1 MADNKKSST
10 TAKKLSN
17 KEIREARR
25 KAKLKEEKIP
35 AGMKAEDYADA
46 AFRKKVTIIMGS
58 ILLVFIIGVVAVILG
73 AKLKTDNHNKEF
85 ERIENEF
92 LADSQEIKQRL
103 ADIEANGGKLEDKA
117 VVEINVTDEN
127 YSYWIQALDASYQ
140 LEESDPDYGCYRGA
154 TINLRGQ
161 FVTRVFTGNNV
172 NYWLYRTH
180 DDHEHAH
187 DHEETTAPVS
197 GEETTESKD
206 TKIPLE
212 DLGDPIEIF
221 FADKNAEIP
230 ADGDWVQVK
239 GIVGIDSYKSL
250 SAVHDAVVTEIE
262 APEHEHE

>member
-10 TAKKLSN
+10 TPKKLTN

-58 ILLVFIIGVVAVILG
+58 ILLVFIVGVVAVILG

-92 LADSQEIKQRL
+92 LAESQEIKQRL

-140 LEESDPDYGCYRGA
+140 LDDTDPDYACYRGA
-154 TINLRGQ
+154 TINVEGQ
-161 FVTRVFTGNNV
+161 FVKRVFAGGTV

-180 DDHEHAH
+180 EDHDHAH
-187 DHEETTAPVS
+187 EATEAVS
-197 GEETTESKD
+197 NEDTTESQD
-206 TKIPLE
+206 TKIPLAE
-212 DLGDPIEIF
+212 LSDPIELIL
-221 FADKNAEIP
+221 ADKDAEIP
-230 ADGDWVQVK
+230 EDGTWVKVS
-239 GIVGIDSYKSL
+239 GIVGIDSYGSL
-250 SAVHDAVVTEIE
+250 SAIHDAVITVTE
-262 APEHEHE
+262 EHDHDHE

>member
-10 TAKKLSN
+10 TPKKLSN

-25 KAKLKEEKIP
+25 QAKLKEEKIP

-58 ILLVFIIGVVAVILG
+58 ILLVFIIGVVVVLLG

-85 ERIENEF
+85 ERIESEF
-92 LADSQEIKQRL
+92 LAESQEIKKQL
-103 ADIEANGGKLEDKA
+103 ADIEAKGGKFEDKA

-140 LEESDPDYGCYRGA
+140 LDEGDPDYGCYRGA

-161 FVTRVFTGNNV
+161 FVTRVFVGDNV
-172 NYWLYRTH
+172 NYWIYRTH

-187 DHEETTAPVS
+187 DQEVSTVPVS

-230 ADGDWVQVK
+230 ADGTWVQVK
-239 GIVGIDSYKSL
+239 GVVGVDSYKSL
-250 SAVHDAVVTEIE
+250 SAIHDAVVTEIE
-262 APEHEHE
+262 APAEHE

>member
-10 TAKKLSN
+10 TPKKLSN

-25 KAKLKEEKIP
+25 KAKLMEEKIP

-46 AFRKKVTIIMGS
+46 AFRKKITVIMGTV
-58 ILLVFIIGVVAVILG
+58 LLVFVIGVIAVLVG
-73 AKLKTDNHNKEF
+73 AKVQTDNHNKEF

-92 LADSQEIKQRL
+92 LAESQAIKSQLTEIDSK
-103 ADIEANGGKLEDKA
+103 GGSFEDRA

-140 LEESDPDYGCYRGA
+140 LDESDPDYGCYRGA

-161 FVTRVFTGNNV
+161 FVTRVFVGNNV
-172 NYWLYRTH
+172 NYWIYRTH

-187 DHEETTAPVS
+187 DHEETTTPVS

-206 TKIPLE
+206 TKIPLK

-230 ADGDWVQVK
+230 EDGTWVQVK

-250 SAVHDAVVTEIE
+250 SAIHDAVVTVIE
-262 APEHEHE
+262 APAEHE

>member
-10 TAKKLSN
+10 TPKKLTN
-17 KEIREARR
+17 KEVRKARR
-25 KAKLKEEKIP
+25 QAKLKEEKIP

-58 ILLVFIIGVVAVILG
+58 ILLVFIIGVVVVLLG

-85 ERIENEF
+85 ERIESEF
-92 LADSQEIKQRL
+92 LAESQEIKKQL
-103 ADIEANGGKLEDKA
+103 ADIESKGGSFDDKA

-140 LEESDPDYGCYRGA
+140 IDEGDPDYGCYRGA

-161 FVTRVFTGNNV
+161 FVTRVFVGDNV
-172 NYWLYRTH
+172 NYWIYRTH

-187 DHEETTAPVS
+187 DQEESTVPVS

-212 DLGDPIEIF
+212 DLGDPIEVF
-221 FADKNAEIP
+221 FADENAVIP
-230 ADGDWVQVK
+230 ADGTWVQVK
-239 GIVGIDSYKSL
+239 GVVGVDSYKSL
-250 SAVHDAVVTEIE
+250 SAIHDAVVTEIE
-262 APEHEHE
+262 APAEHE